1 MVACRPMRSNLD
13 LMAPRLLVV
22 SWLAAAV
29 AYPLTLMTV
38 VLGQGL
44 GALGGGCGWIGLSL
58 PVDRQVWALVNQP
71 VLNFASLPM
80 ATGYWLGS
88 LVLPLAVGTLL
99 LPLMPRPRSL
109 AAELAAVHIAWAA
122 AALGVAWLPVLDLRD
137 GHFTRWLDLHGMPS
151 GAVWITP
158 VVGALVVLLP
168 TIRLLELARRY
179 RQHSGRRYRV
189 VVVCVHLILPLLL
202 WIALAFKIHGS
213 LIVSGIVAAA
223 LVAASSLVFAWF
235 RYPAPFVHPL
245 REPSP
250 GDVVVV
256 AAVAAVLAVL
266 LWLGGRPLEGGR
278 SAGIQW
284 GNASA
289 FNNVRPWIDP
299 TVLSPTHP

>member
-1 MVACRPMRSNLD
+1 MRSNFD

-29 AYPLTLMTV
+29 AYPLTLMTA

-44 GALGGGCGWIGLSL
+44 GALAGGCGWIGLSL

-88 LVLPLAVGTLL
+88 LALPLAVGTLL

-109 AAELAAVHIAWAA
+109 AVELAAVHIAWTA
-122 AALGVAWLPVLDLRD
+122 AALGVAWLPVLDMRD
-137 GHFTRWLDLHGMPS
+137 GHFTRWLALHGMPS
-151 GAVWITP
+151 GAVWLTP
-158 VVGALVVLLP
+158 VVGAGIVLLP
-168 TIRLLELARRY
+168 TIRLLQLARRY
-179 RQHSGRRYRV
+179 RPHSGRSYRL
-189 VVVCVHLILPLLL
+189 VVVCVHLILPFLL
-202 WIALAFKIHGS
+202 WVALAFTVHGS

-223 LVAASSLVFAWF
+223 LVATTGFVFAWF
-235 RYPAPFVHPL
+235 RYPAPFVQPL
-245 REPSP
+245 RELSP
-250 GDVVVV
+250 RDVVVV
-256 AAVAAVLAVL
+256 AAVAAVLAVI

-278 SAGIQW
+278 SAGLQW

-289 FNNVRPWIDP
+289 FNNVRPWIDA
-299 TVLSPTHP
+299 TVLSLAHP

>member
-1 MVACRPMRSNLD
+1 MRSNLD

-29 AYPLTLMTV
+29 AYPLTLMTA

-44 GALGGGCGWIGLSL
+44 GALAGSCGWIGLSL

-71 VLNFASLPM
+71 VLNFAALPI
-80 ATGYWLGS
+80 ASGYWLGS
-88 LVLPLAVGTLL
+88 LALPLAVGTLL
-99 LPLMPRPRSL
+99 LPFMPRPRSL
-109 AAELAAVHIAWAA
+109 VAELAAVHIAWAA
-122 AALGVAWLPVLDLRD
+122 AVLGVAWLPVLDMRD
-137 GHFTRWLDLHGMPS
+137 GHFARWLTLHGMPS
-151 GAVWITP
+151 SVVWIMP
-158 VVGALVVLLP
+158 VVGAGIALLP

-179 RQHSGRRYRV
+179 RQHTGRSYRLAV
-189 VVVCVHLILPLLL
+189 VWVHLIVPLLL
-202 WIALAFKIHGS
+202 WAALASTIHGS

-223 LVAASSLVFAWF
+223 LVTTTSLVFAWF

-250 GDVVVV
+250 GDVVFV
-256 AAVAAVLAVL
+256 AAVAAVLAAF

-278 SAGIQW
+278 SAGLQW

-289 FNNVRPWIDP
+289 LNNVRQWVDP
-299 TVLSPTHP
+299 IVLFPVHP